1 MSDLYTKGYKVIRNA
16 VSKKITSF
24 MAMQVNMQKDFEN
37 FAKGLPINSYVQ
49 WDPNCADS
57 QGDEQVPKAY
67 SFHRTFCTE
76 SLLMTML
83 PFMEAQTNKKLYPT
97 YSYGRIYFKDA
108 VLEIHKDRPSCEYSA
123 TVAIETNG
131 QPWEIYFQG
140 LDGKVNS
147 VLLNDGDLCIY
158 LGTEVHHWREKFN
171 GNKYM
176 QLFLHYVDKNGPHAE
191 WAYDKRPM
199 LGSPIESNH
208 KLQQQTLEW

>member
-1 MSDLYTKGYKVIRNA
+1 MSDLYKKGYKVIRNA

-24 MAMQVNMQKDFEN
+24 MAMQVNMQKDYEN
-37 FAKGLPINSYVQ
+37 FSKGLPLNSYVE
-49 WDPNCADS
+49 WAPNQPHS

-97 YSYGRIYFKDA
+97 YSYGRIYYKDA
-108 VLEIHKDRPSCEYSA
+108 VLDVHKDRPSCEYSA

-131 QPWEIYFQG
+131 QPWEIYIQG
-140 LDGKVNS
+140 LDGKVS
-147 VLLNDGDLCIY
+147 SILLNDGDLCIY
-158 LGTEVHHWREKFN
+158 LGTKVYHWREALN

-199 LGSPIESNH
+199 LGSPIEKS
-208 KLQQQTLEW
+208 QQEKLEW

>member
-1 MSDLYTKGYKVIRNA
+1 MSELYKKGYKVIRNA

-24 MAMQVNMQKDFEN
+24 IAMQVNMQKDFEN
-37 FAKGLPINSYVQ
+37 FSKGLPLNSYVE
-49 WDPNCADS
+49 WAPNQPQS

-108 VLEIHKDRPSCEYSA
+108 VLDVHKDRPSCEYSA

-131 QPWEIYFQG
+131 QPWEIYIQG
-140 LDGKVNS
+140 LDGKVSS

-158 LGTEVHHWREKFN
+158 LGTKVYHWREALN

-199 LGSPIESNH
+199 LGSPIEKS
-208 KLQQQTLEW
+208 QQEKLEW

>member
-1 MSDLYTKGYKVIRNA
+1 
-16 VSKKITSF
+16 
-24 MAMQVNMQKDFEN
+24 
-37 FAKGLPINSYVQ
+37 
-49 WDPNCADS
+49 
-57 QGDEQVPKAY
+57 
-67 SFHRTFCTE
+67 
-76 SLLMTML
+76 
-83 PFMEAQTNKKLYPT
+83 LYPT